1 MEEMK
6 HAFIKKNNQQWSPTY
21 PMMINITCIHVEFG
35 CSLSIAYSGV
45 FIGTIKDPDP
55 EVALYQNHQLSI
67 TKQNHEREQTRY
79 SRIPNKWTRS
89 LTIQGESHTTIYIIK
104 FSIFLCSTIVYHI
117 SISFIQQCYIK
128 HIYIHLYYICYC
140 GSNKREIQ

>member
-55 EVALYQNHQLSI
+55 EVAL
-67 TKQNHEREQTRY
+67 
-79 SRIPNKWTRS
+79 
-89 LTIQGESHTTIYIIK
+89 
-104 FSIFLCSTIVYHI
+104 
-117 SISFIQQCYIK
+117 
-128 HIYIHLYYICYC
+128 
-140 GSNKREIQ
+140 